1 MAALLSGMALP
12 LQNEDAAHSFRR
24 PENRAATRP
33 TLELRS
39 AMFATP
45 AFAQTAGAAAGAGPQ
60 DMLIQF
66 LPLVG
71 LVVLFYFLMIRPQ
84 QRRMKQ
90 HQQMITNLKRNDT
103 VVLNSGV
110 IGKVVRVEDKEI
122 GLEIAQGVTI
132 KVVKG
137 MIAEVRVRGEP
148 APANDSKA

>member
-1 MAALLSGMALP
+1 
-12 LQNEDAAHSFRR
+12 
-24 PENRAATRP
+24 
-33 TLELRS
+33 
-39 AMFATP
+39 MFATP
-45 AFAQTAGAAAGAGPQ
+45 AFAQTAAGAATGGTEA
-60 DMLIQF
+60 MLIQF